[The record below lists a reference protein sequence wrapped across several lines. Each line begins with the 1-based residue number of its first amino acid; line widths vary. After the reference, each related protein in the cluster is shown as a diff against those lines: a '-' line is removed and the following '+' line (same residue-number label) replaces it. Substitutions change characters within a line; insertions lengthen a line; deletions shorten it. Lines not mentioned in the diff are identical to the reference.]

1 MAALAATR
9 NLISIEEALR
19 LVLERVERLP
29 SESADIEAAFGRVLA
44 ETALSAVDLP
54 PFDSSAMDGF
64 ALRSSDTPGR
74 LPVVH
79 RIPAGAPAPRSLEA
93 GEAMGI
99 ATGAVVPEGADAVI
113 PFEYVVEHDN
123 SIEIEHGVEQG
134 ANVRPAGGDIGVGE
148 TVVEAGAR
156 LEARHLAALAA
167 AGIPVVRVA
176 RRPRAAVVVTGS
188 ELRSPGE
195 ALAPGQIYEAN
206 GILLEAQLASAGAE
220 VERASAVVDEEAAHR
235 TALERGLAADVLVTS
250 GGVSVGPH
258 DLVRSILAELGVEG
272 VFWGVSVKPGKP
284 ISFGVAGDR
293 LVFGLPGNPVSVLVG
308 FELFVRPALLAL
320 QGSAEPGPRFERGV
334 LGSQLTRNFVRDE
347 LVRARVQPGS
357 DGPVV
362 EPLAGRES
370 HMIARA
376 AGADALILIPRGN
389 GDLGAGQAVEYLR
402 L

>member
-1 MAALAATR
+1 
-9 NLISIEEALR
+9 
-19 LVLERVERLP
+19 
-29 SESADIEAAFGRVLA
+29 
-44 ETALSAVDLP
+44 
-54 PFDSSAMDGF
+54 
-64 ALRSSDTPGR
+64 
-74 LPVVH
+74 
-79 RIPAGAPAPRSLEA
+79 
-93 GEAMGI
+93 
-99 ATGAVVPEGADAVI
+99 
-113 PFEYVVEHDN
+113 
-123 SIEIEHGVEQG
+123 
-134 ANVRPAGGDIGVGE
+134 
-148 TVVEAGAR
+148 
-156 LEARHLAALAA
+156 
-167 AGIPVVRVA
+167 
-176 RRPRAAVVVTGS
+176 
-188 ELRSPGE
+188 
-195 ALAPGQIYEAN
+195 LAPGQIYEAN

-258 DLVRSILAELGVEG
+258 DLVRSILAELGVEE

-334 LGSQLTRNFVRDE
+334 LGSQLTRNSVRDE

-376 AGADALILIPRGN
+376 AGADALMLIPRGN